1 MYYFIK
7 ALYSYKTKNYK
18 TEMNLNSINIDI
30 TGNLQLMYLPKDL
43 IINISHIN
51 FARIQEKIVKT
62 IFVTLSG
69 RKQNC
74 KNFFCV
80 KAVGVNVKRK
90 AISQGCFYHGER
102 EILSLKISLYV
113 FILYFTDISL
123 EYIKNISNT

>member
-74 KNFFCV
+74 KNFFLRKSCGCECKEESNY
-80 KAVGVNVKRK
+80 KAV
-90 AISQGCFYHGER
+90 
-102 EILSLKISLYV
+102 
-113 FILYFTDISL
+113 FIMEKGKSYR
-123 EYIKNISNT
+123 